1 MSEVSKVF
9 ERTLAKEFKKG
20 VVKSARTFYFSLDED
35 EKWTVALSADAC
47 KVTKGK
53 ATDEADCVFK
63 SSGQMFLDVWSG
75 AHVPG
80 MKDFMSG
87 KIKSNNPTLL
97 KEFMAAFGKQA

>member
-1 MSEVSKVF
+1 MSEVSKIF
-9 ERTLAKEFKKG
+9 ERGLTKEFKKG
-20 VVKSARTFYFSLDED
+20 VLKTARTFYFSLDD

-63 SSGQMFLDVWSG
+63 STAQMFLDIWSG
-75 AHVPG
+75 AHSAG

-87 KIKSNNPTLL
+87 RIKSNNPTLL